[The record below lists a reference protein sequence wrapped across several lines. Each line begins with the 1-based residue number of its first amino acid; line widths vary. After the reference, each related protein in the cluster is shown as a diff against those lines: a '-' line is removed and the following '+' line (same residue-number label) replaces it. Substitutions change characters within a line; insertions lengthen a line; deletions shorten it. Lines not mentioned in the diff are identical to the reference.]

1 MGASALMSEARPL
14 GIYFTLQVLKPFANT
29 NMKIERINNQRNCCH
44 VGNFT
49 AYEIKAKQKK
59 TARNELS

>member
-44 VGNFT
+44 VGNFSPRM
-49 AYEIKAKQKK
+49 K
-59 TARNELS
+59 